1 MGNMNWRWKAR
12 IQNAVAALPMSN
24 SIYYAMQRTTGSLR
38 PGRHNPLMWLKA
50 AADMVEWAKQAGQ
63 PVTGKRFI
71 EIGTGR
77 RLSIPTALWL
87 CGAGSIATVD
97 LNPYLSAKLVAETNA
112 YLRQHR
118 EEVLAQFGAEAL
130 SPEFQERFNRL
141 INYSGDL
148 PGLLRL
154 MNIEYSAPV
163 DATRLPFPDRSFDFH
178 ISYTVLQHI
187 PGDIILK
194 LLEEARRVL
203 APEGAL
209 IHFIDLSD
217 MFSHDDKSITEINF
231 LQFSEEE
238 WAKLAGNQFMYH
250 NRLRAH
256 EYLELFRRAGV
267 RVLEQKQ
274 AVNEAALQALK
285 SGELKLDKRF
295 RDIAPEQ
302 LAVGRLRV
310 LGTFS

>member
-1 MGNMNWRWKAR
+1 MNWQWKAR

-38 PGRHNPLMWLKA
+38 PGRHNPMMWLRA
-50 AADMVEWAKQAGQ
+50 AADMVEWARQAGQ
-63 PVTGKRFI
+63 EITGKRFL
-71 EIGTGR
+71 EMGTGR
-77 RLSIPTALWL
+77 RLNIPTALWL
-87 CGAGSIATVD
+87 CGAGSIVTVD
-97 LNPYLSAKLVAETNA
+97 LYRYLSGKLVAETIDF
-112 YLRQHR
+112 LRRHQ
-118 EEVLAQFGAEAL
+118 EEVFNAFGAEA
-130 SPEFQERFNRL
+130 EAHGFKERFNQL
-141 INYSGDL
+141 ISHRGNLTS
-148 PGLLRL
+148 LLKL
-154 MNIEYSAPV
+154 MNIEYGSPV
-163 DATRLPFPDRSFDFH
+163 DATKLPYPDHSFDFH

-203 APEGAL
+203 TPGGLL
-209 IHFIDLSD
+209 IHFVDLSD
-217 MFSHDDKSITEINF
+217 MFSHDDHSITEINF

-238 WAKLAGNQFMYH
+238 WGKLAGNQFMYH

-256 EYLELFRRAGV
+256 EYMELFRRAGV

-274 AVNEAALQALK
+274 TVNEAALHALK
-285 SGELKLDKRF
+285 TGSLKLDGRF
-295 RDIAPEQ
+295 RDVPPEQ